1 MIEKEVETM
10 GDAISVM
17 EKLREIFDEVG
28 SYIFEHWYAFLV
40 LTVLLVI
47 TIIKIYGFVNERQK
61 RNLETQKDAQDARQ
75 KYLEYKEVEIDKKMN
90 KYKELENVID
100 SGEYKAYMVANK
112 LTGEDLD
119 DSNMFAKRKR
129 FKKNNTNK

>member
-1 MIEKEVETM
+1 MIEKEVRTM

-47 TIIKIYGFVNERQK
+47 MIIKICGFANERQK
-61 RNLETQKDAQDARQ
+61 KNLETQKDAQDARQ
-75 KYLEYKEVEIDKKMN
+75 KYLEYKEAEIDEKMN
-90 KYKELENVID
+90 KYKELENVAG

-119 DSNMFAKRKR
+119 DSNMFAKRKG
-129 FKKNNTNK
+129 FKKNK